1 MAAPIDVDGLVR
13 ETAESNIKTLSR
25 SLQRELAINDA
36 QTNPNRRV
44 HTSLLI
50 VRDNDRFI
58 ALDGS
63 AHRMGELFKELFERR
78 PDLVGVVRNTL
89 ESMFRVAN
97 R

>member
-1 MAAPIDVDGLVR
+1 MDKVLDIDQRVR
-13 ETAESNIKTLSR
+13 ETAEHNIKALSVA
-25 SLQRELAINDA
+25 LKQELAVNDA

-50 VRDNDRFI
+50 VRDEDCFI

-63 AHRMGELFKELFERR
+63 AHRMEGCFVELFEKR
-78 PDLVGVVRNTL
+78 PELRSVVQGAL
-89 ESMFRVAN
+89 DKLFRVED

>member
-1 MAAPIDVDGLVR
+1 MEANADELIRQTTENNL
-13 ETAESNIKTLSR
+13 KTLSR
-25 SLQRELAINDA
+25 SLQRELAVNDA
-36 QTNPNRRV
+36 QMNPARRV

-50 VRDNDRFI
+50 VRDGDRFI

-63 AHRMGELFKELFERR
+63 AHRMGELFQELFERR
-78 PDLVGVVRNTL
+78 PDLAGVVRDTL

>member
-1 MAAPIDVDGLVR
+1 MEANADELIRQTTENNL
-13 ETAESNIKTLSR
+13 KTLSR
-25 SLQRELAINDA
+25 SLQRELAVNDA
-36 QTNPNRRV
+36 QMNPARRV

-50 VRDNDRFI
+50 VRDGDRFI

-78 PDLVGVVRNTL
+78 PDLVGVVRDTL

>member
-1 MAAPIDVDGLVR
+1 MEVDVDEMIRQSTENNL
-13 ETAESNIKTLSR
+13 KTISR
-25 SLQRELAINDA
+25 SLQRELAVNDA

-50 VRDNDRFI
+50 VRDGDRFI

-63 AHRMGELFKELFERR
+63 AHRMGELFQELFERR
-78 PDLVGVVRNTL
+78 PDLVGVVRETL
-89 ESMFRVAN
+89 NSMFQVVN

>member
-1 MAAPIDVDGLVR
+1 MEANADELIRQTTENNL
-13 ETAESNIKTLSR
+13 KTLSR
-25 SLQRELAINDA
+25 SLQRELAVNDA
-36 QTNPNRRV
+36 QMNPARRV

-50 VRDNDRFI
+50 VRDGDRFI

-63 AHRMGELFKELFERR
+63 AHRMGELFQELFERR
-78 PDLVGVVRNTL
+78 PDLVGVVRDTL

>member
-1 MAAPIDVDGLVR
+1 MEANADELIRQTTENNL
-13 ETAESNIKTLSR
+13 KTLSR
-25 SLQRELAINDA
+25 SLQRELAVNDA
-36 QTNPNRRV
+36 QMNPASRV

-50 VRDNDRFI
+50 VRDGDRFI

-63 AHRMGELFKELFERR
+63 AHRMGELFQELFERR
-78 PDLVGVVRNTL
+78 PDLVGVVRDTL